1 VGISNKFVVSNFI
14 SHRICSDK
22 TVKNFF
28 VDIFSRVLLGSR
40 RFFISKFHTCLAA
53 VEKLSVRG
61 NCVFIFVTH
70 RTYFTSSST
79 SPCQISQLMMIFLL
93 RQVGDIIVDNLVQSR
108 DLDKILRSAK
118 LGGIKE
124 RRNAAF
130 EMVSLVASNTETKTA
145 VVDEGGYV
153 PRVLLLA

>member
-1 VGISNKFVVSNFI
+1 
-14 SHRICSDK
+14 
-22 TVKNFF
+22 
-28 VDIFSRVLLGSR
+28 
-40 RFFISKFHTCLAA
+40 
-53 VEKLSVRG
+53 
-61 NCVFIFVTH
+61 
-70 RTYFTSSST
+70 
-79 SPCQISQLMMIFLL
+79 M
-93 RQVGDIIVDNLVQSR
+93 DNLVQSR

-153 PRVLLLA
+153 MAS